1 MPPPVPRSRPPRSP
15 QSPKP
20 DFASV
25 CPSGYVATIGL
36 QFGIG
41 AVIGIGVAI
50 GVPARGGRLA
60 LLLARKTAVAAA
72 GTEIA
77 SLDAE
82 WEFPRRGGQRTRSRA
97 GSAQY
102 RRPKHLSH
110 GVLRSLRAISPAR
123 EQTGPGGPF
132 GREVRSGISGRGT
145 ISKTGRRT
153 VRCVGYDRRADR
165 ARRDC
170 NRDFPHNRET
180 APKRWPDIAHS
191 L

>member
-1 MPPPVPRSRPPRSP
+1 MTGRMTMSAVNLPWFYWVIVTHRHKCMRFATETSLVDAAMPVAR
-15 QSPKP
+15 
-20 DFASV
+20 
-25 CPSGYVATIGL
+25 VATIGL

-97 GSAQY
+97 GTAQY

-123 EQTGPGGPF
+123 EQTGPGGRPQF
-132 GREVRSGISGRGT
+132 TSR
-145 ISKTGRRT
+145 
-153 VRCVGYDRRADR
+153 VRCAAEFQGTARSVRRVR
-165 ARRDC
+165 
-170 NRDFPHNRET
+170 
-180 APKRWPDIAHS
+180 
-191 L
+191 